1 MVSCDL
7 IILELLRSALQLLVV
22 LFSTY
27 LTYVVIIVPAWQA
40 LEDYKTNNGIIESA
54 RGSLAEIETSAKN
67 LGETD
72 KDLLKKEA
80 SQMNVSVATLG
91 KTIREK
97 LKPVY
102 PDLADLLKK
111 GLVDLEDLVQ
121 PDIVSGQ
128 QGEPSRVD
136 TDKIVE
142 SVDFIDWKCEALK
155 DCLKEWDER
164 GMRVPTA
171 HEIIRRIIRQ
181 LQALTVKTTE
191 RKNAK

>member
-7 IILELLRSALQLLVV
+7 IVLELLKSGLQLLVV

-54 RGSLAEIETSAKN
+54 RGSLDKINTLATTLMK
-67 LGETD
+67 TD
-72 KDLLKKEA
+72 KDHLKEEA
-80 SQMNVSVATLG
+80 SQINVSVATLG

-111 GLVDLEDLVQ
+111 GLFDLEDLVQ
-121 PDIVSGQ
+121 PNIVSGQ
-128 QGEPSRVD
+128 QGEPGRVD

-142 SVDFIDWKCEALK
+142 SVYFIDSKCEALK
-155 DCLKEWDER
+155 DCLKEWVER
-164 GMRVPTA
+164 GVRVPTA
-171 HEIIRRIIRQ
+171 DEIMRRIARQ
-181 LQALTVKTTE
+181 LQALTVRAPE
-191 RKNAK
+191 SKNAK